1 MRNLINTLSKYK
13 CQNYDQNRVVIEVK
27 SEDNV
32 SVIGN
37 DTTESES
44 DEIIE
49 EFQKQIR
56 NINNKLNDFENHL
69 TKELKIT
76 KSKIKK

>member
-69 TKELKIT
+69 TKKLKIT
-76 KSKIKK
+76 KSKKKK